1 MVGTERICFG
11 LFGRGILSSLGWPR
25 KGWLGSQVKRENFFT
40 VSACRYGEREGKG
53 RVREKREEGM
63 EERERRII
71 ITKKRNREMKGR
83 EKRKERWISIATV
96 DSTDE
101 RKLQSRKE

>member
-1 MVGTERICFG
+1 
-11 LFGRGILSSLGWPR
+11 
-25 KGWLGSQVKRENFFT
+25 
-40 VSACRYGEREGKG
+40 
-53 RVREKREEGM
+53 M